1 MKWKEIFAN
10 PIADKGLI
18 SKIYKKHEQLSSKI
32 PNNLIKKWMKNLN
45 RHISKEDVQ
54 MANRY
59 IKRCSVL
66 LIIRKMQIKTT
77 VRYRLTPI
85 GKTII
90 KKIEDNRCCKA
101 VEERELLCTTAGNV
115 NWCSHYDKNYGG
127 SSTFKNRTA

>member
-45 RHISKEDVQ
+45 RHSQKKDVQ

-59 IKRCSVL
+59 IKMCSMS
-66 LIIRKMQIKTT
+66 LIIRKKQIK
-77 VRYRLTPI
+77 PQ
-85 GKTII
+85 
-90 KKIEDNRCCKA
+90 
-101 VEERELLCTTAGNV
+101 
-115 NWCSHYDKNYGG
+115 
-127 SSTFKNRTA
+127 